1 MYVCMFGSVLPFSQA
16 IIHIYIYISMYVCMF
31 GSVLPF
37 SQAILVDNT
46 VGYMGFIGN
55 GQSC

>member
-1 MYVCMFGSVLPFSQA
+1 MYVCMYGL
-16 IIHIYIYISMYVCMF
+16 
-31 GSVLPF
+31 VLPF